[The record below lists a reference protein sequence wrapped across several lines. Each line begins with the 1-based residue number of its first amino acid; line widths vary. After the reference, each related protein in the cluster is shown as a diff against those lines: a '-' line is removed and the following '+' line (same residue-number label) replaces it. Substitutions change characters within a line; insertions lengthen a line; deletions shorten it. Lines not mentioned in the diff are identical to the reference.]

1 MNLGNEIK
9 KLAIDNSV
17 TLTYL
22 AEGISRKKGKHYSVQ
37 NLSAKL
43 KKGTANLNELV
54 IIMEIL
60 GYKIKFE
67 KEISTKE

>member
-37 NLSAKL
+37 NYLQ
-43 KKGTANLNELV
+43 N
-54 IIMEIL
+54 
-60 GYKIKFE
+60 
-67 KEISTKE
+67 